1 MVGRDGGN
9 GARTHIEH
17 PNGVVRLQR
26 DGLAERAGELP
37 FAGHAPRKLFGP
49 LQPSRPH
56 PAVPEAEFGEK
67 TEEPK
72 PTGPTTGRHDDA
84 IDAEAHKR
92 AQPHLLNGM
101 AADKAREQ
109 GRSFAVALA
118 SASATVV
125 VTASTLSPRSA
136 IGSS

>member
-1 MVGRDGGN
+1 
-9 GARTHIEH
+9 
-17 PNGVVRLQR
+17 VRLER
-26 DGLAERAGELP
+26 YGLAQRSGELP
-37 FAGHAPRKLFGP
+37 FAGHARGELFGP
-49 LQPSRPH
+49 LQPSCPH
-56 PAVPEAEFGEK
+56 PAVPEAELGKK

-92 AQPHLLNGM
+92 APPHLLNGI

-109 GRSFAVALA
+109 VRNGAVALA